1 LAVIAGLALSI
12 WSLADYVPAGVT
24 SGFGL
29 YGIPYGFAWFPAG
42 VAIVLAAAPSS
53 RIVGLL
59 LDNPPARYVARISFG
74 IYVWHFLIIEIIRQI
89 WYDPYHYQGV
99 MNFSHWLLL
108 SGAVTVLSFMI
119 GHISYYLLEA
129 PIIAWART
137 LEKRRTP
144 ALEPAPAA
152 PPGA

>member
-1 LAVIAGLALSI
+1 
-12 WSLADYVPAGVT
+12 
-24 SGFGL
+24 
-29 YGIPYGFAWFPAG
+29 
-42 VAIVLAAAPSS
+42 
-53 RIVGLL
+53 
-59 LDNPPARYVARISFG
+59 
-74 IYVWHFLIIEIIRQI
+74 
-89 WYDPYHYQGV
+89 